1 MKWHD
6 RLSAA
11 AVRLCGMGEL
21 PERWRLLLEAQHGVI
36 ARWQV
41 AAAGQS
47 MNALKTRLR
56 TGKWQPLQ
64 RGVYASFTGEPPRT
78 AVLWAAVLRA
88 GPQAI
93 LSHESAAE
101 LAGLLSRPAAQIHV
115 TVPGAQH
122 VRNVAGAVIHRSE
135 RIAQAR
141 HPGLLPP
148 RTMIEETVLDLAQT
162 ATSLDDAIALVSRAC
177 ADGLTTPFLL
187 RWRMGMRAKFRWR
200 AVLTAVLSDVEQGV
214 HSLLEHR
221 HLNRVER
228 AHGLPPAK
236 RQVRA
241 VRGRRRQYRD
251 ALYEDF
257 GVCVELDGQAAHPAG
272 ARWRDI
278 RRDNANAA
286 DGIITLRYGWGDIT
300 DRPCQVA
307 GEIAAVLRSRGWTGH
322 PRPCGPACALSG
334 RSAAGAS

>member
-1 MKWHD
+1 
-6 RLSAA
+6 
-11 AVRLCGMGEL
+11 
-21 PERWRLLLEAQHGVI
+21 LLNAQRGVI

-41 AAAGQS
+41 ADAGLS
-47 MNALKTRLR
+47 MNALRARLN

-101 LAGLLSRPAAQIHV
+101 LDGPLCGPATPIHIS
-115 TVPGAQH
+115 VPGSRH
-122 VRNVAGAVIHRSE
+122 VRNVAGAVIHRSW
-135 RIAQAR
+135 RIEQAR

-148 RTMIEETVLDLAQT
+148 RTMIEETVLDLTQT
-162 ATSLDDAIALVSRAC
+162 VASLDDAIALVSRAC

-187 RWRMGMRAKFRWR
+187 RWRMGMRARLRWR
-200 AVLTAVLSDVEQGV
+200 PELTAALCDVQDGV

-228 AHGLPPAK
+228 AHGLPRAK
-236 RQVRA
+236 RQVR
-241 VRGRRRQYRD
+241 VIRGRRRQYRD
-251 ALYEDF
+251 AYCEDF
-257 GVCVELDGQAAHPAG
+257 RVCVELDGQAAHPVG

-286 DGIITLRYGWGDIT
+286 DGVITLRYGWADIAEH
-300 DRPCQVA
+300 PCLVA
-307 GEIAAVLRSRGWTGH
+307 AEIAAVLRSRGWTGQL
-322 PRPCGPACALSG
+322 RPCGPSCTL
-334 RSAAGAS
+334 RL